1 MIRLYNK
8 KDIPSIVALELDTL
22 GTTLGSEMLEDNL
35 SNSMS
40 HFYVY
45 EDKNEIIG
53 YISISFDGEQ
63 GEILNFCVTHL

>member
-8 KDIPSIVALELDTL
+8 KDIQSIVALEKDTL

-53 YISISFDGEQ
+53 YISIYIVSTQFIE
-63 GEILNFCVTHL
+63 L